1 MSALE
6 NLLVESAI
14 LLNYEAKDAADVV
27 NELGKRLFEAGYTK
41 ESFVE
46 AALER
51 EKKMPTGLPL
61 NGKFNAAI
69 PHTDVVH
76 VVKSGVAFATLTET
90 IAFKN
95 MVIPDED
102 VPVSLVFL
110 LALDQPKAQIEML
123 QEIAGVL
130 QDPQLIEALKT
141 ATEAEEVVSAIK
153 NR

>member
-1 MSALE
+1 MSALG

-51 EKKMPTGLPL
+51 EKTMPTGLPL

-76 VVKSGVAFATLTET
+76 VVKSGVAFATLTEP

-95 MVIPDED
+95 MVVPDED

-130 QDPQLIEALKT
+130 QDPQLIEALKN